1 MTIPKHIAVIMD
13 GNGRW
18 AKGLNLPRVYGHRVG
33 VDVAKKIIDQT
44 INLGIKQLTLF
55 AFSTENMNR
64 PKVEV
69 LFLLKLFEKILEQEL
84 DCFLEKNIK
93 LKFIGN
99 LEKLPIKL
107 KDLVLSASE
116 KSCKNNGMVVLIAIN
131 YSGRWQL
138 SEVVKEIARDVSH
151 GDTAIDSID
160 EKLVSAKIN
169 NTCISDPDLL
179 IRTGG
184 EFRVSNF
191 MLWSLAYSEVYF
203 VDKLWPDFTD
213 KDLIAALNFYATRNR
228 RYGLLEET
236 EYE

>member
-1 MTIPKHIAVIMD
+1 MTVPKHIAVIMD

-33 VDVAKKIIDQT
+33 VDVAKKIIDQA
-44 INLGIKQLTLF
+44 INIGIKQLTLF

-116 KSCKNNGMVVLIAIN
+116 KSRKNNGMTVLIAIN
-131 YSGRWQL
+131 YSGRWQI

-151 GDTAIDSID
+151 GDTPIDSID